1 MSFLLYLLSTALVD
15 CRRPHVPI
23 TWRRRRLSRAAE
35 AHPRAHW
42 ARMDA
47 IRFLCLSLVSAVNQ
61 VQRERYPWPGASS
74 FSGCVDDT
82 LEGILCA
89 EVASQ
94 LRSIFE
100 DAFDLM
106 SGTRFV

>member
-1 MSFLLYLLSTALVD
+1 MSFLLYLLSKAQVD

-23 TWRRRRLSRAAE
+23 TWRRQRLSRAAE

-47 IRFLCLSLVSAVNQ
+47 IRFWCLSLVSTVNQ
-61 VQRERYPWPGASS
+61 AQSERYPWPGASS
-74 FSGCVDDT
+74 FSGCVDDA

-100 DAFDLM
+100 DAFHLM